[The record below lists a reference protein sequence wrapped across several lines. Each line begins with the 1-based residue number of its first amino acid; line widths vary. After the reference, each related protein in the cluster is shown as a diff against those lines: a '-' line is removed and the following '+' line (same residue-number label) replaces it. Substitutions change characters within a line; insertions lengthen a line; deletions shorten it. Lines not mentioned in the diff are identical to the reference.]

1 MDFQKLIQDLKQ
13 GICPAELNFNSHS
26 TEEINWDKVAYNT
39 RYNNAKFFENK
50 FPSELLDL
58 TAFDKIIDVIVEKN
72 KDNSPLKEIEERQ
85 NIILEIVE
93 DKK

>member
-1 MDFQKLIQDLKQ
+1 MDFQKLIQDLEQ
-13 GICPAELNFNSHS
+13 GICPAELCFNATA

-50 FPSELLDL
+50 FPSELTQLP
-58 TAFDKIIDVIVEKN
+58 AFDKIIDVIVEKN

-85 NIILEIVE
+85 GKTEN
-93 DKK
+93 